1 MDESFQVSKW
11 FNYYQHIIGI
21 LVISFVSYYIVAKI
35 LFRKQKCIQGKVALV
50 TGGGSGLGAAIALQL
65 AKKGCSIAILDI
77 NHDAAKKTALTM
89 RSWGVKAQ
97 AYRVDVSSLKEIEG
111 AKRQIELDL
120 GKVDIVVN
128 NAAILFQRS
137 LETESPEQIQKL
149 IDVNVMSVIWTTKVF
164 LRTMIEQN
172 YGHIVTISSLA
183 GLAATPVE
191 LTYSTSKFAVRGFME
206 ALALDIAYKGHEKSI
221 KLTTVYPSFM
231 STNSEVI
238 KVYNE
243 ATKKRFLDKIYSP
256 ESIAKQIVSAIR
268 SDTETLVIPGIMKYI
283 GYGM

>member
-21 LVISFVSYYIVAKI
+21 LVISFVSYYIVAKL

-65 AKKGCSIAILDI
+65 AKKGCNIAILDI
-77 NHDAAKKTALTM
+77 NYDAAKKTALTM

-137 LETESPEQIQKL
+137 LET
-149 IDVNVMSVIWTTKVF
+149 
-164 LRTMIEQN
+164 
-172 YGHIVTISSLA
+172 
-183 GLAATPVE
+183 
-191 LTYSTSKFAVRGFME
+191 
-206 ALALDIAYKGHEKSI
+206 
-221 KLTTVYPSFM
+221 
-231 STNSEVI
+231 
-238 KVYNE
+238 
-243 ATKKRFLDKIYSP
+243 
-256 ESIAKQIVSAIR
+256 
-268 SDTETLVIPGIMKYI
+268 
-283 GYGM
+283 